1 MYWQLFIVINL
12 ITASLLVPL
21 QRFLLRKEETDPITF
36 TVVSQLITGILLLP
50 FAILHGLQIPDL
62 SRFGLAIV
70 TMFSVYAVA
79 HYLYAHTLKQVEA
92 SVFSTLIN
100 SSTVWVVLMG
110 YFVLHETLHLTDVI
124 GTVIIMASVFMLM
137 EYKRRRLKLERSI
150 LMGLLIGLL
159 FGIGS
164 SIWVYVGRHTDTLS
178 WTTICF
184 FATPTIFLAIKP
196 SISRKAYSF
205 LRGGMIYKMLILGVV
220 WAIDNLASLSA
231 YQHGQVSII
240 APLLQTSAILA
251 VIVAVVFLHERNR
264 LRWKITAAVVCF
276 SGVLVLTS

>member
-1 MYWQLFIVINL
+1 MYWQLFVIVNL

-21 QRFLLRKEETDPITF
+21 QRLFLRKRETDPITF
-36 TVVSQLITGILLLP
+36 TVVSQLATGILLLP
-50 FAILHGLQIPDL
+50 VAIVHGLQIPDL
-62 SRFGLAIV
+62 SRFGFAIL

-92 SVFSTLIN
+92 SIFSTLIN
-100 SSTVWVVLMG
+100 TSTVWVVLMG
-110 YFVLHETLHLTDVI
+110 YFILHETLHISDIV
-124 GTVIIMASVFMLM
+124 GTAIIMASVFMLM
-137 EYKRRRLKLERSI
+137 EHKRRKLQLERSI

-164 SIWVYVGRHTDTLS
+164 SIWVYVGRHTDAIS
-178 WTTICF
+178 WTTLCF

-196 SISRKAYSF
+196 SISKKAIEF
-205 LRGGMIYKMLILGVV
+205 VKGKIIYKIIILAVI

-240 APLLQTSAILA
+240 APLLQTSAILT
-251 VIVAVVFLHERNR
+251 VIVAVVFLHERTR
-264 LRWKITAAVVCF
+264 LRWKIAAAVVCF
-276 SGVLVLTS
+276 TGVVLLTS